1 MTSPFHIRQSNPRP
15 QGYLSRSIDT
25 SHGKSSPCNNYN
37 NVNTLGLEYASFD
50 STRTD
55 LSANSRDV
63 IIGEQWV
70 VLSRIGEGSFGEV
83 FEGNPFLFVFI
94 LQIEKVD

>member
-1 MTSPFHIRQSNPRP
+1 MDRNNNNSN
-15 QGYLSRSIDT
+15 
-25 SHGKSSPCNNYN
+25 NNAN
-37 NVNTLGLEYASFD
+37 ALGLEYASFD

-70 VLSRIGEGSFGEV
+70 VLGRIGEGSFGEV
-83 FEGNPFLFVFI
+83 FEGKKRPTKYSLQSSHRFVY
-94 LQIEKVD
+94 